1 MPTILIVDDEETH
14 SRALAR
20 FLVRR
25 GYAASVATSAA
36 EARSALAKGRPD
48 LVLLDLRLGDDDGVT
63 VLRDAHGVDPDLPIV
78 IMTAYGSVDTA
89 VAAMKA
95 GARDYIQKPID
106 LEQLALLVERAL
118 TEARTQAC
126 LERLQRSPLAAGD
139 GPAILGD
146 SPAMQTVHGFIA
158 RMATLE
164 RLAAGEYPTILLLGE
179 TGTGKSLVARA
190 LHQASPLARAP
201 FLVFDCTVVPRDLM
215 EAELFG
221 YERGAFTDAKT
232 AKPGLL
238 EVAAGGTLFLDE
250 IGELALPAQAKLL
263 RVLEERV
270 ARRLGALTD
279 VAVDVRIIAAT
290 NRNLSEEAA
299 AGRLRQDLYYRL
311 NVLTLTLPPLRER
324 GDDITLLARH
334 YVEHYARKYGR
345 PTKTLAPD
353 AVDALHGAR
362 WIGNVRELAH
372 AIERAMLLVDRDVIT
387 AHHLGLEPMSAGGD
401 SEGQPGALRLDEAER
416 RLIRRVLEE
425 CGGNVSLAARRLG
438 VSRELL
444 RYRKRK
450 HGLR

>member
-20 FLVRR
+20 FLTRR
-25 GYAASVATSAA
+25 SYAALVATSAA
-36 EARSALAKGRPD
+36 EARSTLAKSRPD

-63 VLRDAHGVDPDLPIV
+63 VLREAQTADPDLPII

-95 GARDYIQKPID
+95 GARDYVQKPID
-106 LEQLALLVERAL
+106 LEELALIVERAL
-118 TEARTQAC
+118 NEARTQAC
-126 LERLQRSPLAAGD
+126 LERLQRDTFAEPS
-139 GPAILGD
+139 GPAILGA
-146 SPAMQTVHGFIA
+146 SPAMLPVHGLIT
-158 RMATLE
+158 RMAKLE
-164 RLAAGEYPTILLLGE
+164 RLRAAEYPTVLLLGE

-221 YERGAFTDAKT
+221 YERGAFTDAKA

-250 IGELALPAQAKLL
+250 IGELGLSAQAKLL

-270 ARRLGALTD
+270 IRRLGALTD
-279 VAVDVRIIAAT
+279 VAVDVRIVAAT
-290 NRNLSEEAA
+290 NRNLSEEVQ

-324 GDDITLLARH
+324 GDDIDLLARH
-334 YVEHYARKYGR
+334 YVDVYARKYGR
-345 PTKTLAPD
+345 RPKTLAD
-353 AVDALHGAR
+353 DALEALHAAR
-362 WIGNVRELAH
+362 WVGNVRELAH
-372 AIERAMLLVDRDVIT
+372 VIERVMLMVDGDVV
-387 AHHLGLEPMSAGGD
+387 AARHLGLEPKAEGVER
-401 SEGQPGALRLDEAER
+401 SEPAEVRLDEAER
-416 RLIRRVLEE
+416 RLICRVLEE